1 MGHHQSD
8 KWDEKILR
16 MIIGNMKRS
25 LWLISLL
32 IPLFGSH
39 ALAQTQV
46 MRVNATKL
54 NDYGIQYKLPKTAL
68 TVTVEYS
75 RTQMK
80 AGPYARYASR
90 YLGIPEAEVTKED
103 QTYYTLDKI
112 SVSEKGIPDKDQSY
126 LVLFKSKTTA
136 PFVYL
141 TEDGL
146 LCSINAEYRPE
157 TTSVPNANP
166 QATPPPS
173 NLPKLNPQSIYTE
186 EYLRA
191 GSVSKMAEVAAKSI
205 YRIRESRQDLL
216 TGEVENVPKD
226 GEAMRIILGNLDAQ
240 EKLWTELFTGS
251 IETGTY
257 SKELTIEPIDEI
269 TKEILF
275 RFSRYSGI
283 VDADDL
289 SGNPVY
295 WNLKNLKTVE
305 ISPPDLKKKAKEPQ
319 SIVYNIPGKGEIEI
333 YTATQKLASTV
344 VNVTQFGTTEILAT
358 TLLEDKKGLVQ
369 IYFYP
374 NTGGIR
380 QIIQ

>member
-1 MGHHQSD
+1 
-8 KWDEKILR
+8 
-16 MIIGNMKRS
+16 MKRNVG
-25 LWLISLL
+25 LICLL
-32 IPLFGSH
+32 IPLFYSH
-39 ALAQTQV
+39 LLAQTKV
-46 MRVNATKL
+46 MKASASKV
-54 NDYGIQYKLPKTAL
+54 NDYGVQYMLPKTVL

-75 RTQMK
+75 QTQMK

-126 LVLFKSKTTA
+126 FVLFKSKTIA

-141 TEDGL
+141 TEEGVI
-146 LCSINAEYRPE
+146 CTINADYQPE
-157 TTSVPNANP
+157 TPPVPAGNTPA
-166 QATPPPS
+166 ATVS
-173 NLPKLNPQSIYTE
+173 NVPKLNPQSIYTE

-240 EKLWTELFTGS
+240 EKLWIELFTGTV
-251 IETGTY
+251 ETKTY
-257 SKELTIEPIDEI
+257 SKKFTIEPVGEI
-269 TKEILF
+269 TKEVLF
-275 RFSRYSGI
+275 RFSRHFG
-283 VDADDL
+283 VVEADDL
-289 SGNPVY
+289 SGSPVY
-295 WNLKNLKTVE
+295 WNLRDLKTVE
-305 ISPPDLKKKAKEPQ
+305 ILPPDPKKKAKEPQ

-333 YTATQKLASTV
+333 YTATQKLASSV
-344 VNVTQFGTTEILAT
+344 VNITQFGTTEILAT
-358 TLLEDKKGLVQ
+358 SLLEDKKGQVRV
-369 IYFYP
+369 YFYP

>member
-1 MGHHQSD
+1 
-8 KWDEKILR
+8 
-16 MIIGNMKRS
+16 MKRNV
-25 LWLISLL
+25 WLMCLL
-32 IPLFGSH
+32 IPLFCSH
-39 ALAQTQV
+39 SLAQTKV
-46 MRVNATKL
+46 VKVNATKL
-54 NDYGIQYKLPKTAL
+54 NDYGVQYMLPKTVL

-75 RTQMK
+75 QTLMK

-90 YLGIPEAEVTKED
+90 YLGIPEAEVPQED

-126 LVLFKSKTTA
+126 LVLFKPKTTA

-141 TEDGL
+141 TDDGL
-146 LCSINAEYRPE
+146 LCTINAEYQPE
-157 TTSVPNANP
+157 ALPIPAGNT
-166 QATPPPS
+166 ATAAVS
-173 NLPKLNPQSIYTE
+173 DLPKLNPQSIYTE

-191 GSVSKMAEVAAKSI
+191 GSVLKRAEVAAKNI
-205 YRIRESRQDLL
+205 FRIRESRQDLL

-240 EKLWTELFTGS
+240 EKLWIELFTGTVES
-251 IETGTY
+251 KAC
-257 SKELTIEPIDEI
+257 SKEFTVEPVDEI
-269 TKEILF
+269 MKEILF
-275 RFSRYSGI
+275 RFSIHFGV

-289 SGNPVY
+289 SGSPVY

-305 ISPPDLKKKAKEPQ
+305 IRPPDPKKKAKEPQ

-333 YTATQKLASTV
+333 YSAAQKLSSKV
-344 VNVTQFGTTEILAT
+344 LNITQFGTTEILAT
-358 TLLEDKKGLVQ
+358 TLLEEKKVPVR

-374 NTGGIR
+374 ETGGIR